1 MNTELS
7 NPFSTGGGGP
17 NFEVRVQAAFV
28 ALMLTGG
35 FAPGLPGLPI
45 KKMKLQGK
53 LEGYDTDDLI
63 VFVESPDGSQ
73 KRKMLAQIKRTVSIT
88 KNDKKFREVISA
100 AWNDFNGCGFSKNE
114 DIIALITGPLSA
126 TDVNHVRTILEWAR
140 YSNTADEFINKV
152 CRSYHSNDGK
162 RRKLQ
167 AFRTQLKY
175 ANATVDQPVEDE
187 ILFEFLK
194 HFHLLGY
201 DLDIKAGVSLS
212 LLHSLIH
219 QYSEENVQNL
229 WGRLVDEVM
238 SANQNA
244 GTISRDNLSGD
255 LRDTFKQRVYESIP
269 EEFVSGRP
277 EPEEWDW
284 SQYPHV
290 NDLALANLIGTW
302 NENNEDDR
310 AVIQQLTGLDYFTWI
325 GGLREILEQ
334 PNSPVALNNGKW
346 RIKKRKELWKSLG
359 GKLFDNHID
368 TFKQCIVKVLK
379 GRDPQ
384 FDLPADE
391 RYAASI
397 HGKELS
403 NSSFLRNGMTESL
416 ALLGNYPEV
425 LVRCSQNKPQETAV
439 LTVHEIFA
447 DADWVLWGSLGTL
460 LPVLAEAAP
469 DNFLDILEKALRSK
483 PCPFDELFSQ
493 EGAPL
498 TGSNYMTGLLWALET
513 LAWDAEHLV
522 RVCIILGK
530 LAAHDPGGP
539 WANRPA
545 NSLTEIILP
554 WHPQTIAPIEDR
566 EVAVKT
572 LINEVPDEA
581 WNLLVSLLP
590 RQHQMSSG
598 TRKPTWQN
606 TIPDGWDAG
615 VTSKDYW
622 KQVNTYAEMAISMA
636 SNDIDKLAQLVGILD
651 KSGSPSFDKLLEHL
665 SSEEICGKP
674 EDQRLKLWRKL
685 TELAAKHRR
694 FSDTERALSDKTIS
708 KIKDVAAKLAPQNPF
723 NLHRRLFSHDDLAL
737 YEGTWGDPQQEQKLN
752 QHRQKLDQS
761 RKQAIKEILAYGG
774 MDMVLQFAGSVE
786 SSWDVGRSLGAIAN
800 AENDNRI
807 LPALLE
813 TDNTKLE
820 QFVSAY
826 IRSRQDVNEWE
837 WVDGFDTSNWSVAQI
852 GQFLAYL
859 PFTKETWHRA
869 TDWLGKSEKEY
880 WSNTSANPYRDQT
893 HGDLSF
899 AIDKLIKYG
908 RPHAA
913 IACLRKMIHSNQPLD
928 KSRSVK
934 ALMAAISSREPSH
947 VVDLNNII
955 PIIKALQNDPDTD
968 PDALFQIE
976 WAYLNLL
983 DEHYYAEAS
992 PKTLENRLSSG
1003 PEFFCEV
1010 IRLVYP
1016 SKKETES
1023 PKELSEQEKAIA
1035 ENAYKLLDKW
1045 KTPPGTQS
1053 DGQFLPEQFTEWLNK
1068 TREACAKSGHLDV
1081 ALMQIGKVLIH
1092 APSDPEGLWIHRTV
1106 ASALNADDADDM
1118 RNGFRTGIF
1127 NAQGRSF
1134 GPTEKS
1140 ERERIKKY
1148 KQKAK
1153 EIENAGYYRFA
1164 IALKKLVEEHERL
1177 TKIYETY
1184 RAEMRML

>member
-35 FAPGLPGLPI
+35 FAPGLPGLSI

-53 LEGYDTDDLI
+53 LERYDTDDLI

-88 KNDKKFREVISA
+88 KNDKKFKKVISA

-126 TDVNHVRTILEWAR
+126 TDVNDVRTILEWAR

-175 ANATVDQPVEDE
+175 ANANQPVEDE
-187 ILFEFLK
+187 IIFEFLK

-244 GTISRDNLSGD
+244 GTISRDNLSED

-269 EEFVSGRP
+269 EEFVSAQP

-284 SQYPHV
+284 SQYPYV
-290 NDLALANLIGTW
+290 NDLALANLIGSW

-310 AVIQQLTGLDYFTWI
+310 AVIQQLTRSDYFTWI
-325 GGLREILEQ
+325 GGLREILGQ

-379 GRDPQ
+379 ERDPQ
-384 FDLPADE
+384 FELPADE

-397 HGKELS
+397 QDKELS

-425 LVRCSQNKPQETAV
+425 LVHCSQNKPQETAIGAAY
-439 LTVHEIFA
+439 EIFA

-469 DNFLDILEKALRSK
+469 DNFLDIVEKALRSK

-493 EGAPL
+493 EGGPL

-530 LAAHDPGGP
+530 LAAHDSGGP

-545 NSLTEIILP
+545 NSLIEIILP
-554 WHPQTIAPIEDR
+554 WHPQTIAPIEKR

-572 LINEVPDEA
+572 LMNEDSDVT
-581 WNLLVSLLP
+581 WKLLISLLP

-598 TRKPTWQN
+598 TRKPAWRN
-606 TIPDGWDAG
+606 TIPDDWEARE
-615 VTSKDYW
+615 TPKDYW
-622 KQVNTYAEMAISMA
+622 KQVTSYAEMAISMA
-636 SNDIDKLAQLVGILD
+636 SDDIDKLTELVDTLD
-651 KSGSPSFDKLLEHL
+651 NLPKPSFDKLLKHL

-674 EDQRLKLWRKL
+674 EDQRLKLWTQL
-685 TELAAKHRR
+685 TELASKHRR
-694 FSDTERALSDKTIS
+694 FSNEKWAFNDVCVS
-708 KIKDVAAKLAPQNPF
+708 KIEKVAAKLAPENPF
-723 NLHRRLFSHDDLAL
+723 YLHRRLFSHNDLAL

-752 QHRQKLDQS
+752 QHRQKLNHS
-761 RKQAIKEILAYGG
+761 RQQAIKEILADGG
-774 MDMVLQFAGSVE
+774 MDMVLQFAESVE
-786 SSWDVGRSLGAIAN
+786 SPWDIGRSLGAIAQ
-800 AENDNRI
+800 AETDKYI

-813 TDNTKLE
+813 TEKTEL
-820 QFVSAY
+820 SLLASTY
-826 IRSRQDVNEWE
+826 ISCRQDVNGWE
-837 WVDGFDTSNWSVAQI
+837 WVDGFDTSHWSAAQI
-852 GQFLAYL
+852 GQFLSYL

-880 WSNTSANPYRDQT
+880 WSKTSANPYRDQT
-893 HGDLSF
+893 QGDLSF
-899 AIDKLIKYG
+899 AIDKLIEYG

-913 IACLRKMIHSNQPLD
+913 IACLSKMIHSKQPLD
-928 KSRSVK
+928 KFRSVT
-934 ALMAAISSREPSH
+934 ALLAAISSKEPSQ

-955 PIIKALQNDPDTD
+955 VIIKALQNDPDTD
-968 PDALFQIE
+968 PYDLFQIE
-976 WAYLNLL
+976 WTYLNLL
-983 DEHYYAEAS
+983 DEHYHRDTS
-992 PKTLENRLSSG
+992 PKSLENRLASN

-1010 IRLVYP
+1010 IRRVYP
-1016 SKKETES
+1016 LKKETE
-1023 PKELSEQEKAIA
+1023 PAKEFNEQEKAIA

-1045 KTPPGTQS
+1045 ETPPGAQS
-1053 DGQFLPEQFTEWLNK
+1053 DGQFSPEQFTEWLK
-1068 TREACAKSGHLDV
+1068 QTKKACANSGHLEV
-1081 ALMQIGKVLIH
+1081 ALMHIGKVLIH

-1118 RNGFRTGIF
+1118 RDGFRTGIF

-1134 GPTEKS
+1134 GPTGEPA
-1140 ERERIKKY
+1140 RERIKKY
-1148 KQKAK
+1148 KQKAE
-1153 EIENAGYYRFA
+1153 EIENAGYHHFA
-1164 IALKKLVEEHERL
+1164 IVLKKLVKEHKQL
-1177 TKIYETY
+1177 TKKYETY
-1184 RAEMRML
+1184 RAEMRIL